1 MEREKDLQ
9 AKYASLRD
17 ELEELK
23 RSLQMVAI
31 NNDVGQSNSHTTE
44 RTVEEDQERLCILFL
59 VLKIFQKD
67 GKIKYKIKTMELKN
81 IVLNQIPNFS
91 DENQGFDLIALWST
105 DTVKIIVGTR
115 PLSILEHFI

>member
-67 GKIKYKIKTMELKN
+67 GKTKYKIKTMQLKN
-81 IVLNQIPNFS
+81 IVLIQIPNFS

>member
-44 RTVEEDQERLCILFL
+44 RTVEED
-59 VLKIFQKD
+59 
-67 GKIKYKIKTMELKN
+67 
-81 IVLNQIPNFS
+81 
-91 DENQGFDLIALWST
+91 
-105 DTVKIIVGTR
+105 
-115 PLSILEHFI
+115 